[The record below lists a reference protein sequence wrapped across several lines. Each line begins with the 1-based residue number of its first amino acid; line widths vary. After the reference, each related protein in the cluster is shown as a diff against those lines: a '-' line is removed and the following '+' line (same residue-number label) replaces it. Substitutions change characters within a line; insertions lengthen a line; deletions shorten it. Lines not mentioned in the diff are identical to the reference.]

1 MDNKKCYLRHPM
13 TKKYNPNRIIVLK
26 QNYRSHADILRVP
39 SDLFYDKM
47 LEAKGNTGIYNILFN
62 FILFSNT
69 MPSAD

>member
-1 MDNKKCYLRHPM
+1 M